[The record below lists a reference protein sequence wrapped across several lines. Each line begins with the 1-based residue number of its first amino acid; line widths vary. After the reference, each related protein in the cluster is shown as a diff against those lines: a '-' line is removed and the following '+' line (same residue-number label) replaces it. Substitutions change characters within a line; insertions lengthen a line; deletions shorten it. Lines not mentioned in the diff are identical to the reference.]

1 MILEHCKN
9 YKIIL
14 IGNSAVGKTSIMNH
28 FSKKSQFVAPTIGTE
43 FCMMHSKKFNHKL
56 QIWDC
61 AGQEKYRALTRI
73 YYRDVQGCVL
83 VFSLNDVKTLYDIR
97 DYWINEIE
105 DNNMINPIFILVGNK
120 SDLSINTDYDVINDL
135 VRNYNMKYIET
146 SVIKDINIS
155 EIFDSMSVYLSTNSL
170 PEYNHEDILNKQDN
184 ISYYNNISGYC

>member
-1 MILEHCKN
+1 MSLKYLGPEDCKKILSQN
-9 YKIIL
+9 KII
-14 IGNSAVGKTSIMNH
+14 IFT
-28 FSKKSQFVAPTIGTE
+28 QFQSFTV
-43 FCMMHSKKFNHKL
+43 NHKL

-97 DYWINEIE
+97 DYWIKEIE

-170 PEYNHEDILNKQDN
+170 PEYNHEDILNKQEN